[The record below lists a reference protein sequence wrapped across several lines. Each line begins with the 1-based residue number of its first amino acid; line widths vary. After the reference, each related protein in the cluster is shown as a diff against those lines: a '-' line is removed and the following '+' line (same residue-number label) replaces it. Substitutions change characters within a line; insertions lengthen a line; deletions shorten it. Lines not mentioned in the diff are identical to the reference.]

1 MSTIFAPFV
10 IFRKKKPFSSIK
22 LNAFFITLLKNKH
35 FLFWF
40 SRMLRKEL
48 ELQPFISKIFELHKI
63 LKVSG
68 ICSYKCD
75 ERVECISVTERV
87 IFEFFCVSELCREIA
102 ELCSAGMNDHN

>member
-48 ELQPFISKIFELHKI
+48 EL
-63 LKVSG
+63 
-68 ICSYKCD
+68 
-75 ERVECISVTERV
+75 
-87 IFEFFCVSELCREIA
+87 
-102 ELCSAGMNDHN
+102 